1 MTIASSFP
9 DQLKMAKLFPI
20 HKSGSKTD
28 PANYRPISI
37 LPTVSKIFEKH
48 INKHLVAFLNKYKVI
63 HANQSGFRQRHS
75 CQTALVKLIDQWMA
89 CIDRGDLVGSVFLDF
104 RNAFDLVD
112 HSILIDKLSLYKCKG
127 SDLNLFNSYL
137 QSRQQVIDSGQGLSK
152 PADIKTG
159 VPQGSILGPTLFLIF
174 INDLPLHMEYCEID
188 LFADD
193 ATYHVNG
200 KTKSEVEPKLQTDGT
215 NSRTWAKQHKMQ
227 IHYDKTACM
236 ALGTRNMTQNGFSK
250 LNIDIDGNKIKQ
262 VDKQKLLGVF
272 IDENL
277 LWTPHIDYLCATIS
291 TKISLLKHLSTY
303 VPVKV
308 QKLFYQ
314 GYILPLIDY
323 GSNTWGSTSKQNIE
337 RLAKLQKRAA
347 RIILKTG
354 FDTSSSEMF
363 TDLGWLT
370 IKNRHNYNKAVL
382 TYKALNK
389 LTPEYISDLL
399 KPVSEVHNRN
409 LRSASNGS
417 LAVPRSSTSFFD
429 RSYSA
434 TASRLWNS
442 MPIEIIT
449 ESSLKNFK
457 RSAKTYFSKQ

>member
-1 MTIASSFP
+1 
-9 DQLKMAKLFPI
+9 
-20 HKSGSKTD
+20 
-28 PANYRPISI
+28 
-37 LPTVSKIFEKH
+37 
-48 INKHLVAFLNKYKVI
+48 
-63 HANQSGFRQRHS
+63 
-75 CQTALVKLIDQWMA
+75 
-89 CIDRGDLVGSVFLDF
+89 
-104 RNAFDLVD
+104 
-112 HSILIDKLSLYKCKG
+112 
-127 SDLNLFNSYL
+127 
-137 QSRQQVIDSGQGLSK
+137 
-152 PADIKTG
+152 
-159 VPQGSILGPTLFLIF
+159 
-174 INDLPLHMEYCEID
+174 
-188 LFADD
+188 
-193 ATYHVNG
+193 
-200 KTKSEVEPKLQTDGT
+200 
-215 NSRTWAKQHKMQ
+215 
-227 IHYDKTACM
+227 
-236 ALGTRNMTQNGFSK
+236 MTQNGFSK

-314 GYILPLIDY
+314 GFILPLIDY

-370 IKNRHNYNKAVL
+370 IKNRYSYNKAVL

-399 KPVSEVHNRN
+399 KPVSKVHNRN
-409 LRSASNGS
+409 LRPASNGS

-434 TASRLWNS
+434 TAPRLWNS
-442 MPIEIIT
+442 MPNEIIT
-449 ESSLKNFK
+449 ESSLNNFK
-457 RSAKTYFSKQ
+457 RSAKTYFSWAAWFLERWEMDRGAAYT